1 MVSCVFLVVCV
12 FLRTRQ
18 IASKIHV
25 EAERVTKSQK
35 PSKGKEHNG
44 GLSVTN
50 TKISYE
56 IM

>member
-1 MVSCVFLVVCV
+1 MCV